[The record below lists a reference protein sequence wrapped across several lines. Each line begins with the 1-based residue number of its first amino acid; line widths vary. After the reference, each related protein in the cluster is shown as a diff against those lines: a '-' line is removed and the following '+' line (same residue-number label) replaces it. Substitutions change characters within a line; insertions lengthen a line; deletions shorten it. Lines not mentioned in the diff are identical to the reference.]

1 MPDITFP
8 TGAANHDGAD
18 QVPLSARIAALPRLD
33 RRLLL
38 GFVCVSLLA
47 LVLGLGFGLTTAL
60 ARGGMIALDPD
71 SAYRVL
77 TLHGTSAFFWWLY
90 LAQVALMIGLA
101 AGESTEGLKARPLI
115 IAGFVVLVAG
125 LVLSEITALLR
136 TPLLYDA
143 NPDLGREDPEAV
155 AGMAGG
161 YLLLALG
168 LVLTSLAAIVTVLR
182 ARDSVTGAMT
192 AMGFGVL
199 AWAGFL
205 IVSAIAA
212 VNAFLPNLLWAF
224 GRGAFPADAAT
235 EWHILFHNLHYLP
248 LMATVLTWYALTLET
263 TGTTSAFGSSFS
275 KVVFASY
282 LVFVPPTSL
291 YHMFLEPNLAESV
304 RVTGSLLSLF
314 VSVPTLT
321 AFLVIVSSLELATRA
336 KGAPA
341 GLFGWIGRL
350 PWGNPAFSAMGV
362 AIVSTL
368 LGLVFAFVLIQE
380 KFAPLISDTV
390 FVPGYFHFFAVGAVT
405 ETFLAGFLVIIPALT
420 GRAVWQPR
428 LMAAMPWLVLAGLV
442 IFGACGMLA
451 GLQGVPRRTFNIAY
465 DGAAPAGWLP
475 LMVGFAV
482 GAMVFASGLAIEV
495 FGVLRMLV
503 GGKRGVPMA
512 AMAPRPAGLP
522 GGAAWTGPVAVVL
535 LVVLM
540 TGATIGTFEVMRS
553 LPIVVVGGHAGH

>member
-380 KFAPLISDTV
+380 KLAPLISDTV

>member
-1 MPDITFP
+1 MTEITFP
-8 TGAANHDGAD
+8 AGAANQAEAD
-18 QVPLSARIAALPRLD
+18 RGPLSARIAALPRVD

-60 ARGGMIALDPD
+60 ARGGMIALDAD

-115 IAGFVVLVAG
+115 IAGVVVLVSG
-125 LVLSEITALLR
+125 LVLSEGTALLR

-143 NPDLGREDPEAV
+143 NPDLGREDPRAV

-161 YLLLALG
+161 HLLLALG

-182 ARDSVTGAMT
+182 ARDRVTGAMT

-248 LMATVLTWYALTLET
+248 LMATVLTWYALTQET
-263 TGTTSAFGSSFS
+263 TGTTSAFGSGFS
-275 KVVFASY
+275 KVVFSSY

-336 KGAPA
+336 KGTPA

-380 KFAPLISDTV
+380 KFAPLISDTL

-428 LMAAMPWLVLAGLV
+428 LMAAMPWLVLVGLV

-451 GLQGVPRRTFNIAY
+451 GLQGVPRRTFDIAY
-465 DGAAPAGWLP
+465 DGAAPAGWHA

-482 GAMVFASGLAIEV
+482 GAMVFASGLAIEL

-512 AMAPRPAGLP
+512 AMAPRPAGVP
-522 GGAAWTGPVAVVL
+522 GGAAWTGPIAVVL
-535 LVVLM
+535 LVALM